1 VYQNRTGRAGAIEPR
16 NEEEG
21 KVANQII
28 VLVSDQT
35 DEKRGRI
42 SAFDQ
47 APQAAAFVENLLADG
62 FDESRIRVFTG
73 SDMAINLDY
82 RPVVAL
88 SDDSSNDVVAV
99 DEEWEAGLA
108 GEAQITPPVVEY
120 TKDGMRFSSMFSPRR
135 IARVDMSVR
144 REFINPE

>member
-1 VYQNRTGRAGAIEPR
+1 MAD
-16 NEEEG
+16 
-21 KVANQII
+21 QII
-28 VLVSDQT
+28 VLVSDQA

-47 APQAAAFVENLLADG
+47 APQAAAFVENLLAGG

-73 SDMAINLDY
+73 SDMAIKLDY
-82 RPVVAL
+82 LPVVAL
-88 SDDSSNDVVAV
+88 SDDASDDVVAV
-99 DEEWEAGLA
+99 DEEWEARLLGA
-108 GEAQITPPVVEY
+108 GEARITPPVVAY